1 MARPYA
7 LTVGKRLF
15 LLILAAMLG
24 LAATAVVSLRQIENV
39 YQAARYAQ
47 INTVP
52 SIILLDDA
60 QTAFNAIQ
68 RRLFQYVL
76 SNEETDRKRL
86 EREMDSFRGKLRQHI
101 SHYEPLISD
110 QRDLAMLAADKSRL
124 EEFEAAGQQLLALVR
139 EGRPEQYGKFART
152 QLREAIDKTNVSFMA
167 HRAYNVALGDAGAVT
182 AEQIIRSA
190 FKTVIGVALAVL
202 AVVLLLGWLLTRT
215 LLRQLGGEP
224 ANVVTVMKQ
233 LSDGDL
239 SQPIPLRQ
247 RDKTSMMTAIKKTV
261 DKLGQVVSDVTDSAE
276 SLVSSAEEVSA
287 TAQSISRAS
296 TEQATGVE
304 QASVALEQIH
314 SSIMSTSQNARLTD
328 QIASTAA
335 SEARACAEAVKQMV
349 LAIQQIASKIALID
363 DIAYQT
369 NLLALNATIEAAHA
383 GEHGTGFG
391 VVAAEVRRLAERSQS
406 AAHEI
411 DEVAR
416 TNVVL
421 ACAAEQ
427 QLASMVPTITRT
439 SALVQDIMQASEEQ
453 SMAVSQISAAASQL
467 AQVIQQNS
475 LSSEELAVT
484 SEELNRRAILLQT
497 AMSFFKF
504 DLAGRG
510 AMRAGVPVS
519 A

>member
-7 LTVGKRLF
+7 LTVGQRLF
-15 LLILAAMLG
+15 LLILVAMLG
-24 LAATAVVSLRQIENV
+24 LAATAVVSLRQIEHV

-47 INTVP
+47 VNTVP
-52 SIILLDDA
+52 SIIIIDDA

-68 RRLFQYVL
+68 RRLFQYVI
-76 SNEETDRKRL
+76 STDEGDRKRL
-86 EREMDSFRGKLRQHI
+86 AQEMEVFRARLSQHFLN
-101 SHYEPLISD
+101 YEPLISD
-110 QRDLAMLAADKSRL
+110 ARDQAMLATDKSRL
-124 EEFEAAGQQLLALVR
+124 EEFEAVGQQLLALVR
-139 EGRPEQYGKFART
+139 QGRPEQYNNFART
-152 QLREAIDKTNVSFMA
+152 QLREAIDKTNVSFTA

-190 FKTVIGVALAVL
+190 LKTVIEVALAVL
-202 AVVLLLGWLLTRT
+202 AVVLLMGWLLTRT

-276 SLVSSAEEVSA
+276 SLVSSAEEVSV

-314 SSIMSTSQNARLTD
+314 SSILSTSQNARLTD
-328 QIASTAA
+328 QIAATAA

-406 AAHEI
+406 AVHEI

-416 TNVVL
+416 INVAL

-427 QLASMVPTITRT
+427 QLARMVPTITRT
-439 SALVQDIMQASEEQ
+439 SVLVQDIMQASEEQ

-510 AMRAGVPVS
+510 AMRSGMVVS